1 LDAVQ
6 DVLVVASLWS
16 IFHAAEKSV
25 RRAIAIA
32 ALLRALRDA
41 MLFGHLVVAKE
52 RLISDDNA
60 LGMGFK

>member
-1 LDAVQ
+1 MNAAQ
-6 DVLVVASLWS
+6 DKLVVASLWS

-41 MLFGHLVVAKE
+41 MLLGHLVVAKE

-60 LGMGFK
+60 LGVRFQ